1 MSEKIQNSFYLLK
14 DSVTTYSRKLAKNV
28 KENIDDAFIKKLM
41 KAKGFKPQKVIAA
54 LSADYEISLYYK
66 AKNAPVKWKDFIG
79 SVALPG
85 EPILKVST
93 GKTESYVMLLY
104 SRKGKAYYASTGGYG
119 HMVVQDIATSDL
131 GIEILARLIKPED
144 KALRASKERSLTGGV
159 LGSVK
164 IFRNSYN
171 LSENESFGSIYN
183 ELNAAVNRDKI
194 VNVFGFSAAEVNSDS
209 LCVAKNS
216 FSIKK
221 SISFKELLRVITR
234 CEKLLSSPALVEINT
249 VEKLGRSSR
258 PLITDLNNVVRG
270 KVFMNYVNPNKFFSV
285 EISHRDFERYYLST
299 YSEFT
304 FHLNGVRENKFEEP
318 VRDIQTLLDEIR
330 NTDPSLGQ
338 DDFNRV
344 VATASLATFDSDGN
358 ELTSDL
364 MGDHYCTEIAHNGKN
379 YFLIEKE
386 WYEISHTM
394 IDKINETCKG
404 FITSRFYAG
413 PAMDAWDSTF
423 LSENDFN
430 AHYLTK
436 PDSLVF
442 DKITPSNIEVCDIL
456 RWNTT
461 HIYLYHVKKGFD
473 NSMRDLCSQVF
484 ISARRVLEDS
494 KSKYEFIGS
503 LYDELIKSRGKSVY
517 VQNAQKKLKK
527 MPRKDFIALF
537 ENRKLV
543 FVLAVKD
550 TSKKTR
556 RLATDIEDFNSNIAK
571 FSLNELTQKMR
582 NLEVDFQILELTK

>member
-66 AKNAPVKWKDFIG
+66 AKSAPVKWKDFIG

-183 ELNAAVNRDKI
+183 ELNAAVNRDKL

-304 FHLNGVRENKFEEP
+304 FHLNGVHENKFEEP

-503 LYDELIKSRGKSVY
+503 LYDELIKTRGKSVY

>member
-28 KENIDDAFIKKLM
+28 KENIDNVFIKKLM
-41 KAKGFKPQKVIAA
+41 KEKGFKPQKVIAA
-54 LSADYEISLYYK
+54 LSSDYEISLYYK

-79 SVALPG
+79 YVALPG

-119 HMVVQDIATSDL
+119 HMVVQDIAISDL

-183 ELNAAVNRDKI
+183 ELNAAVHRDKLVSI
-194 VNVFGFSAAEVNSDS
+194 FGFSAAEVNSDS

-221 SISFKELLRVITR
+221 SISFRELLRVITS

-258 PLITDLNNVVRG
+258 PLITDLNNVVHW
-270 KVFMNYVNPNKFFSV
+270 KVFMNYVDPDKFFSV

-304 FHLNGVRENKFEEP
+304 FHLNGIQERKFEEP

-330 NTDPSLGQ
+330 TTDPALSQ

-344 VATASLATFDSDGN
+344 VATASLVTFDSDGN

-364 MGDHYCTEIAHNGKN
+364 MRDHYCTEIGHHGRN

-404 FITSRFYAG
+404 FITSRPYIG
-413 PAMDAWDSTF
+413 PVMDAWDSSF
-423 LSENDFN
+423 SSENDFN

-494 KSKYEFIGS
+494 KSKYEFIGL
-503 LYDELIKSRGKSVY
+503 LYDELFKSRGGCFY
-517 VQNAQKKLKK
+517 IQNAQKKLKK

-537 ENRKLV
+537 EKRKLV

-550 TSKKTR
+550 TSKKIR
-556 RLATDIEDFNSNIAK
+556 RLATNIEDFDSNIAK

-582 NLEVDFQILELTK
+582 NLEIDFQILQLEK

>member
-14 DSVTTYSRKLAKNV
+14 DSVTTYSKKLAKNV
-28 KENIDDAFIKKLM
+28 KENIDDTFIKKLM
-41 KAKGFKPQKVIAA
+41 RDKGYKAQKVIAA
-54 LSADYEISLYYK
+54 LSADYEISLYFK
-66 AKNAPVKWKDFIG
+66 AKNSPVKWKDFIG
-79 SVALPG
+79 SVAQPG
-85 EPILKVST
+85 EAILKPSAVKS
-93 GKTESYVMLLY
+93 ESYVMLLY
-104 SRKGKAYYASTGGYG
+104 SRKGKVYYASTGGYG

-159 LGSVK
+159 MGSVK

-183 ELNAAVNRDKI
+183 ELNAAVHRDKLI
-194 VNVFGFSAAEVNSDS
+194 NVFGFPASEVRSDS
-209 LCVAKNS
+209 LCIAKNS

-234 CEKLLSSPALVEINT
+234 CEKLLSTPALVEINT
-249 VEKLGRSSR
+249 VEKLGRSSL
-258 PLITDLNNVVRG
+258 PLIKDLNKVVDG
-270 KVFMNYVNPNKFFSV
+270 KVFLNYLDSSKFFSV

-304 FHLNGVRENKFEEP
+304 FHLNGVHEKKFEEP
-318 VRDIQTLLDEIR
+318 VRDIQTLLDEISLV
-330 NTDPSLGQ
+330 DPALSQ
-338 DDFNRV
+338 DDFNRI
-344 VATASLATFDSDGN
+344 VATASLVTLDSDGN
-358 ELTSDL
+358 ELTTDL
-364 MGDHYCTEIAHNGKN
+364 MRNHYCTEIAHHGKS

-404 FITSRFYAG
+404 FITSRPYKG
-413 PAMDAWDSTF
+413 PVMDAWDSTF
-423 LSENDFN
+423 PKENDFN
-430 AHYLTK
+430 AHYLKK
-436 PDSLVF
+436 PNSLVF

-456 RWNTT
+456 RWDAT

-494 KSKYEFIGS
+494 KSKYDFIGS
-503 LYDELIKSRGKSVY
+503 LYDKLINSGGKSIY
-517 VQNAQKKLKK
+517 VQNAQKKLNK
-527 MPRKDFIALF
+527 MLRKDFIALF
-537 ENRKLV
+537 EKRKLV

-550 TSKKTR
+550 TSNKNR
-556 RLATDIEDFNSNIAK
+556 ILATNIEDFDSNIAK
-571 FSLNELTQKMR
+571 FSLNELTQNMR
-582 NLEVDFQILELTK
+582 NLEVDFQILQLAK